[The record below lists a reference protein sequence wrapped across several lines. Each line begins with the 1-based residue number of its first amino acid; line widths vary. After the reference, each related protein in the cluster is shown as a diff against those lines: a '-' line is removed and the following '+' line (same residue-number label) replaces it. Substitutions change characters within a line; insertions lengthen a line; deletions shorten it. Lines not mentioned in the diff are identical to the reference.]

1 MTLSMG
7 FRSLVSLLPAIQ
19 ATRLLAFALAGL
31 SPAER
36 ASLRWTHTCKH
47 LQINPF
53 VYLRDVIERVSTIR
67 RGWSWS

>member
-31 SPAER
+31 PPAER
-36 ASLRWTHTCKH
+36 ASLHWTHFRTAGFPQYGSKAG
-47 LQINPF
+47 LSDGAFP
-53 VYLRDVIERVSTIR
+53 Y
-67 RGWSWS
+67 GA